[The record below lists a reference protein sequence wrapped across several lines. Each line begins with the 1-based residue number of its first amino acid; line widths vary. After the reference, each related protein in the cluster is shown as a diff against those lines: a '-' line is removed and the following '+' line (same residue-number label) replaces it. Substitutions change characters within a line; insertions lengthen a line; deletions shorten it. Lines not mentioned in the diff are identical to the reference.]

1 VEWVHTIIPGSLQ
14 KATESSDRPGFLSR
28 ARQHRVGPLAPYV
41 NSDLLNKN

>member
-28 ARQHRVGPLAPYV
+28 ARQHPHTLQPLT
-41 NSDLLNKN
+41 